1 MRQRSELAPATVP
14 VELTEG
20 GVAVE
25 YLDGRETFYHGVP
38 ETREG
43 SVRVPPGKELHLLV
57 TDPDGTEGVLFYVN
71 DRRTSDDILED
82 SGVGRLVVG
91 DGESRQP
98 FPGVAVER
106 DGHAHVVTADPETVD
121 GRAFVFA
128 EDEFEELSYELV

>member
-38 ETREG
+38 GRREG
-43 SVRVPPGKELHLLV
+43 ELRVPPGKELHLLV

-71 DRRTSDDILED
+71 DRRTSDDVLED
-82 SGVGRLVVG
+82 SGVGRLVVA
-91 DGESRQP
+91 DGEVRQP
-98 FPGVAVER
+98 FPGVEVER
-106 DGHAHVVTADPETVD
+106 DGHAHVVTADPDAVE
-121 GRAFVFA
+121 GRTFVFA

>member
-1 MRQRSELAPATVP
+1 MRERSELAPATVP

-20 GVAVE
+20 GVTVE

-38 ETREG
+38 EAREG
-43 SVRVPPGKELHLLV
+43 DVRVPPGKELHLLV

-82 SGVGRLVVG
+82 SGVGRVVVG
-91 DGESRQP
+91 DGETRQP
-98 FPGVAVER
+98 FPGVEVER
-106 DGHAHVVTADPETVD
+106 EGHAHVVTADADAVE